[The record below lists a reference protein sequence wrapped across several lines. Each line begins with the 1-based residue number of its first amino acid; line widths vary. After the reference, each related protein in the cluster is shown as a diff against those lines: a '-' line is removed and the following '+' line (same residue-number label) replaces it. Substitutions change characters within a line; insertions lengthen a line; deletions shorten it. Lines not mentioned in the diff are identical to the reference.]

1 MLLPYLILGIT
12 GDATDADIRRRYLE
26 LVKKYPPEAAPVRF
40 QQITEAYEAVRTR
53 RKRIE
58 ATLFGDVSTAGGHAG
73 QLALLAD
80 AVEIRRRR
88 VGLSELFEVEKQ
100 CSKK

>member
-1 MLLPYLILGIT
+1 MLIPYLILGIA
-12 GDATDADIRRRYLE
+12 GDPTDADIRRRYLE
-26 LVKKYPPEAAPVRF
+26 LVKKYPPETSPVRF

-53 RKRIE
+53 RKRIK
-58 ATLFGDVSTAGGHAG
+58 AKLFGDASAAGGYAG

-88 VGLSELFEVEKQ
+88 VGLQELFEVEKQ